1 MPRRSASRRTFMI
14 AAAGLLS
21 AAALPRAACAAPA
34 LLDETDPAAKAFGY
48 RTDAAH
54 VDRAAFARYAPGQD
68 CGRCSLYQGKAADP
82 NAPCPLFGGKRVAN
96 GGWCNAY
103 NPRT

>member
-1 MPRRSASRRTFMI
+1 MPRLPASRRTFMI

-21 AAALPRAACAAPA
+21 AAALPRAASAAPA
-34 LLDETDPAAKAFGY
+34 LLDETDPAAKALGY

-54 VDRAAFARYAPGQD
+54 VNRAAFARYTPGQD

-82 NAPCPLFGGKRVAN
+82 AAPCPLFAGKRVAN

>member
-1 MPRRSASRRTFMI
+1 MPRLPASRRTFMI

-21 AAALPRAACAAPA
+21 AAALPRAACAATP
-34 LLDETDPAAKAFGY
+34 LLDEADPAAKALGY
-48 RTDAAH
+48 RADATH
-54 VDRAAFARYAPGQD
+54 VDRAAFARYRPGQD